1 MTSLASGHI
10 GDAMAV
16 NAGRVSEYD
25 EPKRLLED
33 KSSFFASLVA
43 EYATRSSAGSV

>member
-1 MTSLASGHI
+1 MPMLTLVHI
-10 GDAMAV
+10 SDAKSANV
-16 NAGRVSEYD
+16 GRVSEYD

-33 KSSFFASLVA
+33 KSSFFSSLVA